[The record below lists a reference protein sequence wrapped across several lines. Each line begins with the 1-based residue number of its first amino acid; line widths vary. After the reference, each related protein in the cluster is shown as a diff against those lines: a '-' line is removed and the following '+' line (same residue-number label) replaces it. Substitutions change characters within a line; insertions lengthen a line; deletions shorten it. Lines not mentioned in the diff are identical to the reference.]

1 MKKNA
6 FILAGF
12 CALGLSAWQVQASNV
27 ECPSAINN
35 NVGDNEPT
43 GYEKIIELK
52 GDLLY
57 STNPNAIVAGISC
70 NSIYLHFNQSF
81 GNVGISVY
89 NEAGNLVYGGMVDT
103 SVQQTVIIPIMGSS
117 SGIFSVALD
126 NAFGCAE
133 GDFERGNP

>member
-1 MKKNA
+1 MPVNKK
-6 FILAGF
+6 
-12 CALGLSAWQVQASNV
+12 VV
-27 ECPSAINN
+27 
-35 NVGDNEPT
+35 
-43 GYEKIIELK
+43 
-52 GDLLY
+52 LLR
-57 STNPNAIVAGISC
+57 P
-70 NSIYLHFNQSF
+70 LHFNQSF